1 MGRPKV
7 AILSRPGI
15 ARAAIDILD
24 EEGVDEFTLARVASA
39 LGVKTS
45 SLYNHIQSKED
56 LVDMIREV
64 VTAPI
69 EAPDFAST
77 PWDEA
82 LRQWAR
88 SYRDA
93 FAKHPNTIGLLATR
107 PIRTPIVLHTYEAI
121 IAGLTRSGWEVR
133 DCVPII
139 TAIESFILGSA
150 LDMVAPQ
157 VMIDPEH
164 LREQVPLLYEATR
177 PIDSERA
184 NIAFEMGLKA
194 MISGFAAFRRNQ
206 GQEVPSAGRA

>member
-24 EEGVDEFTLARVASA
+24 EEGVDEFTLARVASV

-56 LVDMIREV
+56 LVDMIREI

-69 EAPDFAST
+69 EVPDFAVT

-93 FAKHPNTIGLLATR
+93 FAMHPNTIGLLATR
-107 PIRTPIVLHTYEAI
+107 PIRTPVVLHTYEAI
-121 IAGLTRSGWEVR
+121 IAGLTRSGWDMH

-150 LDMVAPQ
+150 LDMVAPE
-157 VMIDPEH
+157 VMIDPEQ
-164 LREQVPLLYEATR
+164 LREQVPLLYQATR
-177 PIDSERA
+177 PTDSARA
-184 NIAFEMGLKA
+184 EIAFEMGIKA
-194 MISGFAAFRRNQ
+194 MISGFAVLKHNHSEAEPPREGN
-206 GQEVPSAGRA
+206 